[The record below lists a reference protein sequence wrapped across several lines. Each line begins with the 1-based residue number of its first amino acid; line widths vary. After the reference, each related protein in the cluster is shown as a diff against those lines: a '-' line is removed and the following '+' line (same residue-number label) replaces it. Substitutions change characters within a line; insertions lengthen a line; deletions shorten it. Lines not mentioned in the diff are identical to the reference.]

1 MAFLCVLKKQP
12 EHLELAVWI
21 IYFAYSTELAINNDD
36 LVDAT
41 YHEPKRIGD
50 RVHAVA
56 MAWYHLKALLLGPL
70 GIGLVIGE
78 HCVLVISHTNKHKQG
93 QSLRPNYVW
102 LPERH

>member
-1 MAFLCVLKKQP
+1 
-12 EHLELAVWI
+12 
-21 IYFAYSTELAINNDD
+21 
-36 LVDAT
+36 
-41 YHEPKRIGD
+41 
-50 RVHAVA
+50 

-78 HCVLVISHTNKHKQG
+78 HFVLVISHTNKHKQG